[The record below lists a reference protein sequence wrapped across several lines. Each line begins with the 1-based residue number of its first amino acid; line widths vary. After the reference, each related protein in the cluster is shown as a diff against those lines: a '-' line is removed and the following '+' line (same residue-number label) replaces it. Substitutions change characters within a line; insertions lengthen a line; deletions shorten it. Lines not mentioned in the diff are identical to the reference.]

1 MPGYYYVEAASK
13 SPRLE
18 GVEDLMRGS
27 PMNSRICQTDAASPA
42 EPTDLL
48 NGLASIGHLCL
59 VSLTIFHDGDYPTM
73 DIQEG
78 SRTGAPLRSSC
89 MVSSRRWRKRD
100 RSRFSKGAGPP
111 VIVPSSRRWASNAR
125 LASASPIES
134 RVKISPR
141 RPITRAPFSR
151 QRAAKGMSPEITM
164 SLEAACSTI
173 QLSAASNCPST
184 TTSLIQSPL
193 GI

>member
-1 MPGYYYVEAASK
+1 MEVASK

-18 GVEDLMRGS
+18 GIEDLMRGS

-78 SRTGAPLRSSC
+78 SRTGAPFEAL
-89 MVSSRRWRKRD
+89 VWSRR
-100 RSRFSKGAGPP
+100 GAGGNG
-111 VIVPSSRRWASNAR
+111 IGRGSRRERAR
-125 LASASPIES
+125 PLLCQVLEDGPATPGLQGH
-134 RVKISPR
+134 R
-141 RPITRAPFSR
+141 RLNP
-151 QRAAKGMSPEITM
+151 G
-164 SLEAACSTI
+164 
-173 QLSAASNCPST
+173 
-184 TTSLIQSPL
+184 
-193 GI
+193 